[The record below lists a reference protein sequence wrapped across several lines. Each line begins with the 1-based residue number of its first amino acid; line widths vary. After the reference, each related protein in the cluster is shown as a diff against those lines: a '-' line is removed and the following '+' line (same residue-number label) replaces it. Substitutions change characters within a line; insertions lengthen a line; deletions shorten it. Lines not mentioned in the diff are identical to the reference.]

1 MKKLTS
7 IIVDDEL
14 HGRENLKTII
24 ESYCTELTVLDTAES
39 AVIAK
44 VLVKK
49 HNPDVVFLDINMP
62 VLDGFDFLECFDKR
76 NFMVVLVSAHTDFGI
91 RAVKHRVEDY
101 LLKPVNIKELQQT
114 VKKLL
119 AYKNENVTFPVSS
132 KSTKITL
139 PLTNGFQVFDSDDII
154 RFEADGCYT
163 KVFFKDGK
171 PVVISKT
178 LKEFEDTVPKTQF
191 YRIHKSHMINLH
203 YVKEFS
209 KIDGGQIT
217 LKDGSVVEI
226 SRRRLTDF
234 VQTMKRLHN
243 TFD

>member
-1 MKKLTS
+1 MEKLTS

-24 ESYCTELTVLDTAES
+24 ESYCSELKVIDTAES

-44 VLVKK
+44 ELVLK

-76 NFMVVLVSAHTDFGI
+76 NFMVVLVSAHSDFGI
-91 RAVKHRVEDY
+91 RAVKQRVEDY

-119 AYKNENVTFPVSS
+119 AFKKENDKFPQSDRTS
-132 KSTKITL
+132 KIAL
-139 PLTNGFQVFDSDDII
+139 PLTFGFEVFDVDDII

-171 PVVISKT
+171 TLTISKT
-178 LKEFEDTVPKTQF
+178 LKEFEETASKYDF
-191 YRIHKSHMINLH
+191 YRIHKSHIINLH
-203 YVKEFS
+203 YVKEYS
-209 KIDGGQIT
+209 KIDGGHIT
-217 LKDGSVVEI
+217 LKDGSIVEI
-226 SRRRLTDF
+226 SRRKSADF
-234 VQTMKRLHN
+234 IQTAKKYLN
-243 TFD
+243 TL